1 MIAKPIIIK
10 SARKSGLDCISL
22 LLITRYISATAISM
36 KESVRPGESRM
47 ASLRYRSSGLYK
59 YCVCNPKE
67 LALAWSKADRP
78 NSRKYRAVGAE
89 ERAKAIS
96 VANAFRDPP

>member
-10 SARKSGLDCISL
+10 SARKLGHDCISL
-22 LLITRYISATAISM
+22 LLITRYISAKGIST

-47 ASLRYRSSGLYK
+47 ASLRYTNSGLYK
-59 YCVCNPKE
+59 YCCVCHPKE
-67 LALAWSKADRP
+67 LALAWSKAGRP
-78 NSRKYRAVGAE
+78 NNRKYRAVGAE

-96 VANAFRDPP
+96 AANAF